1 MNKLSVETNEYIL
14 DICNWACK
22 SSLLADAR
30 YVKWENFIFLFG
42 MIIDL

>member
-1 MNKLSVETNEYIL
+1 MNKLSVEANECIL

-22 SSLLADAR
+22 SSLLADVH